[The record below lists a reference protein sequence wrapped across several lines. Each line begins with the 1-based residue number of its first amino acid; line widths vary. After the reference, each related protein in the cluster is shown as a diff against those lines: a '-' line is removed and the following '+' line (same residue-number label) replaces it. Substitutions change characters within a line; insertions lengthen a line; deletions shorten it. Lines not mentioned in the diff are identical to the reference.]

1 MHQAVLKEKEE
12 RRLLR
17 GHLWAYRNEFAR
29 LPDAADGDVTDVVS
43 SAGRF
48 VGRGFYQASGGIAV
62 RLLTRRDEPV
72 DAAFLERR
80 VARAKRF
87 RDQLYPGEPV
97 YRWVYGESDGLPGL
111 VADRYGDVVSVHAGA
126 AFYLNHQDALAGAI
140 LSHGIKG
147 VRLAAGADVR
157 RFGDASGPVS
167 IELDGIRLHVD
178 VESGQKTGM
187 YLDQRENYG
196 LMRRYARDARV
207 LDVFCY
213 AGAWSCHAA
222 MAGATS
228 VVGVDSSRR
237 AIEQARA
244 HAELNGV
251 ATRCRFE
258 CAEAEEV
265 LERGEKYQ
273 LIVLD
278 PPALAKSRGQTAK
291 ALGVYQALNRGAMA
305 ALEPGGTL
313 ITCSCSHFVDAPAFL
328 EMLKRAARAAQRA
341 AWLLEVRGAARDHP
355 VLLEMPET
363 AYLKCA
369 VLRVF

>member
-1 MHQAVLKEKEE
+1 MHQAVLKEKDE

-29 LPDAADGDVTDVVS
+29 LPEVGDGDVVDVVS
-43 SAGRF
+43 SVGRF

-62 RLLTRRDEPV
+62 RLLTRRDEAI
-72 DAAFLERR
+72 DETFLARR
-80 VARAKRF
+80 VARARRY
-87 RDQLYPGEPV
+87 RDDLYPDEPV

-111 VADRYGDVVSVHAGA
+111 VADRYGEVISAHAGS
-126 AFYLNHQDALAGAI
+126 AFYARHSDALAEAFLSQGA
-140 LSHGIKG
+140 KG
-147 VRLAAGADVR
+147 VRVASGGEVR
-157 RFGDASGPVS
+157 RFGGVTSPVS
-167 IELDGIRLHVD
+167 IELNGVRLLVD

-196 LMRRYARDARV
+196 LMRRYARGATV

-228 VVGVDSSRR
+228 VLGVDTSGS
-237 AIEQARA
+237 AIEQART
-244 HAELNGV
+244 HVELNGV
-251 ATRCRFE
+251 ADRCRFE
-258 CAEAEEV
+258 CSDAETA
-265 LERGEKYQ
+265 LKSGEKYQ

-291 ALGVYQALNRGAMA
+291 ALGMYQALNRDAMV

-313 ITCSCSHFVDAPAFL
+313 ITCSCSHFVDAGAFL
-328 EMLKRAARAAQRA
+328 ELLKRATRAAQRA
-341 AWLLEVRGAARDHP
+341 AWLLELRGAARDHP